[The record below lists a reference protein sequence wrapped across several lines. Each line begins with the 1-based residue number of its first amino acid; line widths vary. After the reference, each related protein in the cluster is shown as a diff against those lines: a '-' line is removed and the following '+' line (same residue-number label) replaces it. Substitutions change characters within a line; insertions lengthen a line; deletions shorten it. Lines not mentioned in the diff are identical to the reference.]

1 MLLRGCYSNN
11 SVQPNYALVILC
23 ETCRSY
29 IAELHYKLHR
39 WLIQTD
45 CSFLRFM
52 SLNDQRQFG
61 QNTHKTASLIY
72 IHHPHLIHTVLDN
85 SEEID
90 ESCTLFNAKLN

>member
-1 MLLRGCYSNN
+1 
-11 SVQPNYALVILC
+11 
-23 ETCRSY
+23 
-29 IAELHYKLHR
+29 
-39 WLIQTD
+39 
-45 CSFLRFM
+45 M

-90 ESCTLFNAKLN
+90 ESCTLFNAKLNEMFTFCGKNTDVISCIARYIIYKH

>member
-1 MLLRGCYSNN
+1 
-11 SVQPNYALVILC
+11 
-23 ETCRSY
+23 
-29 IAELHYKLHR
+29 
-39 WLIQTD
+39 
-45 CSFLRFM
+45 M